1 MAEPGTAPGGRL
13 DRNAR
18 RTPIRL
24 AFFVD
29 SMEVGG
35 SELNAVRTLE
45 RLDRSRF
52 DLRVF
57 HTGWKGPLLARYQ
70 ALGVPMFHV
79 AVRGFLRPGTLVSG
93 LRLARELRRQRIQIL
108 HSHDIYSNI
117 LSIPWARVAGVPV
130 IIASRRWQAAVPSR
144 AHAMAN
150 RIASRMAARVL
161 ANSASV
167 ARAVTAEDGIPPDAV
182 KVVPNFVEA
191 AAFDPYPAELRTR
204 LLAQFGVP
212 ADAVVVGIVARL
224 SPVKDHATLLR
235 AAEPLLAERP
245 QLHVLVIGDGP
256 LRAQLQAQAAGIP
269 HGERIHFT
277 GHLSNEPN
285 PHGLLD
291 ISVLSSVTE
300 GFPNAVVEA
309 MAAGKPVVATAVGG
323 TLDAVGDGETGLL
336 VPSGNPTALAGAL
349 QTLLANPELRL
360 AYGAAGRARARDKY
374 HADRV
379 LAQLADWYES
389 LLEGR

>member
-1 MAEPGTAPGGRL
+1 MAEPGTAPGARL

-70 ALGVPMFHV
+70 ALGVPMYHV

-117 LSIPWARVAGVPV
+117 LSIPWARLAGVPV

-144 AHAMAN
+144 GHALAN
-150 RIASRMAARVL
+150 RVASRMATRVL

-167 ARAVTAEDGIPPDAV
+167 ARAVTAEDGIPSGAV
-182 KVVPNFVEA
+182 MVVPNFVEA
-191 AAFDPYPAELRTR
+191 AAFDPYPAELRAR
-204 LLAQFGVP
+204 LLDQFGIPP
-212 ADAVVVGIVARL
+212 AAVIVGIVARL

-256 LRAQLQAQAAGIP
+256 LRVQLQAQAAAMP

-323 TLDAVGDGETGLL
+323 TLDAVREGETGQL
-336 VPSGNPTALAGAL
+336 VPPGNPTELARALE
-349 QTLLANPELRL
+349 TLLANPELRL
-360 AYGAAGRARARDKY
+360 AYGAAGRVRAREMY
-374 HADRV
+374 HADSV
-379 LAQLADWYES
+379 LGQLSEWYES